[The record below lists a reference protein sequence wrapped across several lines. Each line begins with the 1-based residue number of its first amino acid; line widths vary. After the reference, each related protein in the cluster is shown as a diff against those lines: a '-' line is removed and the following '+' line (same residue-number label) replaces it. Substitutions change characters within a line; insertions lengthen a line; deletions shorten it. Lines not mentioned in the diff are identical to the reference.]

1 MNLLAATF
9 VLAVED
15 DQVKPGLIGFVVVVG
30 MAVALYFLLRSMA
43 KHLRRVDVGDS
54 GPDDGELDPR
64 GQVDSPDGTDQ
75 R

>member
-1 MNLLAATF
+1 MNISAATL

-15 DQVKPGLIGFVVVVG
+15 DQVKPGLVGFLVVVG

-54 GPDDGELDPR
+54 GPDGELGTR
-64 GQVDSPDGTDQ
+64 GQVDPPDDTDE